1 MNRELSAIKLW
12 EFPILVVEDDPGLA
26 GLIRSTL
33 EDHGFSCELL
43 ETAQGTI
50 ERLTTNHQVIML
62 LDYTLPDMTGATLV
76 ETLGSREILPP
87 FIMITGREDA
97 GLAVSMMKLGA
108 RDYVVKDLDFLD
120 DLPASVIRVIQ
131 ELQTESR
138 LNEAVEALRESEARL
153 AKAQHLSRMGSW
165 EYNLGTGAVTWS
177 TGMFRIIGTQRQSG
191 ETLTLESLYRHV
203 HPDDLAV
210 TKQAITDLI
219 QTRTPFNL
227 DFRLMCETGQEI
239 VVNSQAE
246 LELASDGTPL
256 FISGTLLDISDRK
269 RAENEIQQLAYYD
282 TLTTLPNRAL
292 LQDRINQATSQAARD
307 GRTVAVMFLDLD
319 RFKSVN
325 DTMGHAIGDR
335 LLKVVAD
342 RLSRCIRDSDTVA
355 RLGGDEFV
363 IILNAIN
370 SADDVVCIA
379 EKVQRILAKPVTLGD
394 HEIYTTASIGIAL
407 FPLDGTDVNTLLKN
421 ADIAMYQAKE
431 QGRNTFQFFSREM
444 NVQALEHLM
453 LETSLRRG
461 LERDEF
467 HLVYQPLLDLKDGR
481 LVGMEA
487 LVRWQH
493 PDLGL
498 LLPGKFI
505 PIAEET
511 GMIIPLGDWVLA
523 AACRQNRQ
531 WLDEGLPPLRVA
543 VNLSARQFAQSNL
556 ARRVADILTD
566 TGLPPNCLELEL
578 TESTIMS
585 NAEATI
591 TILQELKAMGISLA
605 IDDFGTGYSSLSYLK
620 HFPID
625 RLKIDRSFVCDITTN
640 PDDAAI
646 ADAII
651 AMAHSLKLKVT
662 AEGVEKQ
669 EQLRYL
675 AARHCDE
682 MQGYIL
688 SYPIN
693 ADEFAR
699 FVREGI
705 EKPGWLAYK

>member
-1 MNRELSAIKLW
+1 MTRKKVTKTLW

-26 GLIRSTL
+26 NLISGTL
-33 EDHGFSCELL
+33 EDHGFTCELL
-43 ETAQGTI
+43 ETGQATI
-50 ERLTTNHQVIML
+50 ERLAVSHHVIML
-62 LDYTLPDMTGATLV
+62 LDYTLPDMTGSALA
-76 ETLGSREILPP
+76 ETLTVKEILPP

-120 DLPASVIRVIQ
+120 DLPATVIRVIQ
-131 ELQTESR
+131 ELQTENR

-165 EYNLGTGAVTWS
+165 EYNLTTGAVTWS
-177 TGMFRIIGTQRQSG
+177 TGMYRIIGAQRLAA
-191 ETLTLESLYRHV
+191 ETLTLDSLYHHV
-203 HPDDLAV
+203 HPDDLP
-210 TKQAITDLI
+210 TTREAIESLI

-227 DFRLMCETGQEI
+227 DFRLICESGQEI

-246 LELASDGTPL
+246 LELDSEGIPL
-256 FISGTLLDISDRK
+256 FVSGTLLDISDRK

-292 LQDRINQATSQAARD
+292 LHDRINQAISQATRD
-307 GRTVAVMFLDLD
+307 GRSVAVMFLDLD

-342 RLSRCIRDSDTVA
+342 RLTRCVRDSDTVA

-363 IILNAIN
+363 IILNAIT
-370 SADDVVCIA
+370 SGDDVVTIA
-379 EKVQRILAKPVTLGD
+379 EKIQKILTAPITLGEHD
-394 HEIYTTASIGIAL
+394 IYTTASIGIAL
-407 FPLDGTDVNTLLKN
+407 FPLDGSDVNALLKN

-444 NVQALEHLM
+444 NVKALEHLM

-461 LERDEF
+461 LEREEF
-467 HLVYQPLLDLKDGR
+467 HLVYQPLLDLKTGR

-511 GMIIPLGDWVLA
+511 GMIIPLGDWVLS

-531 WLDEGLPPLRVA
+531 WQDEGLPPLRVA
-543 VNLSARQFAQSNL
+543 VNLSARQFVQANL
-556 ARRVADILTD
+556 GHRVAEILQE
-566 TGLPPNCLELEL
+566 TGLPASCLELEL

-585 NAEATI
+585 NAEETI
-591 TILQELKAMGISLA
+591 AILKELKTMGISLA

-662 AEGVEKQ
+662 AEGVEMQ
-669 EQLRYL
+669 EQLSYL
-675 AARHCDE
+675 SDRNCDE
-682 MQGYIL
+682 MQGYFL
-688 SYPIN
+688 SYPVS
-693 ADEFAR
+693 AEEFAI
-699 FVREGI
+699 FVRGRMA
-705 EKPGWLAYK
+705 GRD